1 MFKKTK
7 IITTAF
13 SILFLLGS
21 SPLLAQATTTALVPQ
36 GDAYNTGNYQLND
49 LVQVGVN
56 VTEIILGVVGS
67 LALLMFIYGGLVML
81 ISAGNS
87 EKVTQAKN
95 ILVASVIGLV
105 IVFSSYIIIK
115 FVMGAFGINNWDG
128 GIKFI
133 VK

>member
-1 MFKKTK
+1 MFKK
-7 IITTAF
+7 IMLMVF
-13 SILFLLGS
+13 SILFLLGLN
-21 SPLLAQATTTALVPQ
+21 PALVKADTTTLVPQ
-36 GDAYNTGNYQLND
+36 GSSYDTGNYQLND

-56 VTEIILGVVGS
+56 VTEIILGIVGS
-67 LALLMFIYGGLVML
+67 LALLMFVYGGIVML

-95 ILVASVIGLV
+95 ILIASVVGLA
-105 IVFSSYIIIK
+105 IVFASYIIIQ
-115 FVMGAFGINNWDG
+115 FVMGALGVSWDG

>member
-21 SPLLAQATTTALVPQ
+21 SPLMVRATTTLVPQ
-36 GDAYNTGNYQLND
+36 GSAYNTGNYQLND

-56 VTEIILGVVGS
+56 VTEIILGIVGS
-67 LALLMFIYGGLVML
+67 LALLMFVYGGLVML

-95 ILVASVIGLV
+95 ILVASAIGLA
-105 IVFSSYIIIK
+105 IVFASYIIIQ
-115 FVMGAFGINNWDG
+115 FVMGALGVNWDG

>member
-7 IITTAF
+7 IIITAF

-21 SPLLAQATTTALVPQ
+21 SPLLVRANTTTLVPQ
-36 GDAYNTGNYQLND
+36 GSAYDTGNYQLND

-56 VTEIILGVVGS
+56 VTQIILGIVGS
-67 LALLMFIYGGLVML
+67 LALLMFVYGGLVML

-95 ILVASVIGLV
+95 ILVASAIGLA
-105 IVFSSYIIIK
+105 IVFASYIIIQ
-115 FVMGAFGINNWDG
+115 FVMGALGVNWDG